1 MDINITGDPGSGNT
15 FQEIHINTV
24 QNYNPNATTVIN
36 YNGCEKQKTAPATD
50 KILQDAE
57 REQRKAEIMEYVL
70 RLTKYVAKDWKN
82 RYESTWQKILAIPEV
97 DEQVYAPG
105 KQQGTT
111 FNRNLVA
118 HIIYIMC
125 NAEVFTTK
133 NATHL
138 AIALEGDKDHS
149 VRNQL
154 GTSPDCKDIMDKV
167 NALLK
172 S

>member
-1 MDINITGDPGSGNT
+1 MDINITGDPGTGNT
-15 FQEIHINTV
+15 FQEIHIGKV

-36 YNGCEKQKTAPATD
+36 NNYGEKQKAAPATD

-70 RLTKYVAKDWKN
+70 RLKEYVANDWKI
-82 RYESTWQKILAIPEV
+82 RYESIWQKILAIPEV
-97 DEQVYAPG
+97 DELVYAPG

-138 AIALEGDKDHS
+138 AIALEGDKEHP

-154 GTSPDCKDIMDKV
+154 GTYPNNRDITEKV
-167 NALLK
+167 NALLQ
-172 S
+172 